1 LKQFAVTFYFLNWAI
16 RAPILLP
23 DHYGFIPCE
32 IFVAYAP
39 DEKPLVVVANPRV
52 MVAFLREGG

>member
-1 LKQFAVTFYFLNWAI
+1 MKQFAVSSYFLNWAM

-23 DHYGFIPCE
+23 DHYDFIPCE
-32 IFVAYAP
+32 IFIAYAP

-52 MVAFLREGG
+52 IAAFLRQRG